1 MSEIEKMYENA
12 GVDYE
17 ERYNNCTLNKEG
29 ECKLKCSCDICEYSE
44 EKYIYP
50 PFTAE
55 KQIEL
60 IKWLKDN
67 RDFHTCGN
75 WCTSLDSTGETIEHR
90 DGKFEE
96 ALAGLINQLFTAQDL
111 TEEEKQQVKG
121 ILE

>member
-1 MSEIEKMYENA
+1 MSEITKLYKNA
-12 GVDYE
+12 GIDYE

-29 ECKLKCSCDICEYSE
+29 ECELKCSCDICKYSE

-60 IKWLKDN
+60 IKWLALTRPVHINKFID
-67 RDFHTCGN
+67 G
-75 WCTSLDSTGETIEHR
+75 WTIEGLVR
-90 DGKFEE
+90 NNKQYNNFEN
-96 ALAGLINQLFTAQDL
+96 AISGYINSIYPFLDEHQR
-111 TEEEKQQVKG
+111 TEIKE

>member
-1 MSEIEKMYENA
+1 MNEITKLYKNA
-12 GVDYE
+12 GVEKFCSTYK
-17 ERYNNCTLNKEG
+17 TNKQCEG
-29 ECKLKCSCDICEYSE
+29 IIDCSECASAE
-44 EKYIYP
+44 YP
-50 PFTAE
+50 PFTSE

-75 WCTSLDSTGETIEHR
+75 WCTALDSTGETVEHR
-90 DGKFEE
+90 DSKFEE
-96 ALAGLINQLFTAQDL
+96 ALAGLINQLFIAQDL